1 MQDFSDST
9 LDTLIGRSLR
19 SGASLRPGQK
29 QRAWESLRER
39 VVSESMVMVA
49 EPAPVPRS
57 YATLLRSA
65 LRWLVWMCL
74 EESHY
79 ERAARR
85 RRLDSYP
92 LALCGEPLGGG
103 IWIGSIRR
111 EPV

>member
-1 MQDFSDST
+1 MQDFSDNT
-9 LDTLIGRSLR
+9 LDRLIGRSLR
-19 SGASLRPGQK
+19 SGALLRPEQK
-29 QRAWESLRER
+29 QRAWESLRQR
-39 VVSESMVMVA
+39 VVSETMLAA
-49 EPAPVPRS
+49 EPVPAPQSRPS
-57 YATLLRSA
+57 LLRSA

-85 RRLDSYP
+85 RSLESYP

-103 IWIGSIRR
+103 MWTGAIRR